1 MNDMKINIFKLI
13 FAISILAVG
22 ITSCSKKLD
31 LLPLND
37 ITAQQV
43 YTTPEGYKQALA
55 KVYGSFAT
63 TGNSGPSGNNDLQG
77 VPDEGN
83 YADFFRTFWYSQEL
97 TTDEA
102 VIAWG
107 DGSLQDFHR
116 MTWSTNNAALKGLYY
131 RSIYQITLCND
142 FIRQSADDKL
152 SDRGISGTDA
162 DNIRK
167 YKIEARFLRAFQY
180 WVLMDVFGNP
190 PFITDADVIGGAPP
204 KQIKRKDL
212 FNWVETE
219 LKALETELAG
229 PRTNEYGRA
238 DRAAAWALLARMY
251 LNAQVYTGAERYT
264 DAITYA
270 KKVIDAGYTLEANY
284 RHLMLADN
292 YLNTNEFIFTINYD
306 GNKTQAYG
314 GTTFLLNA
322 ALGGNM
328 VSTDYG
334 SSQKWAGLRTTKS
347 LPLLFPDFEG
357 TTDKRAIFYTNGQ
370 SLEINDITS
379 FTDGFAVPKFI
390 IKHGVGFQGLML
402 VFLTWIFRCF
412 AWQKSILY
420 MQKQYPVAE
429 PVVIISPL

>member
-1 MNDMKINIFKLI
+1 L
-13 FAISILAVG
+13 
-22 ITSCSKKLD
+22 
-31 LLPLND
+31 
-37 ITAQQV
+37 
-43 YTTPEGYKQALA
+43 
-55 KVYGSFAT
+55 
-63 TGNSGPSGNNDLQG
+63 
-77 VPDEGN
+77 
-83 YADFFRTFWYSQEL
+83 YSQEL

-229 PRTNEYGRA
+229 PRTNEYGPCRQGCSLGIA
-238 DRAAAWALLARMY
+238 GTDVLKC
-251 LNAQVYTGAERYT
+251 TG
-264 DAITYA
+264 I
-270 KKVIDAGYTLEANY
+270 Y
-284 RHLMLADN
+284 R
-292 YLNTNEFIFTINYD
+292 
-306 GNKTQAYG
+306 G
-314 GTTFLLNA
+314 
-322 ALGGNM
+322 
-328 VSTDYG
+328 
-334 SSQKWAGLRTTKS
+334 
-347 LPLLFPDFEG
+347 
-357 TTDKRAIFYTNGQ
+357 
-370 SLEINDITS
+370 
-379 FTDGFAVPKFI
+379 
-390 IKHGVGFQGLML
+390 
-402 VFLTWIFRCF
+402 
-412 AWQKSILY
+412 
-420 MQKQYPVAE
+420 
-429 PVVIISPL
+429 